1 MAEQRPQ
8 GEPAIVDEAD
18 DSLSLLDIA
27 IPLVEHWKLWILGS
41 LAVGLAA
48 LGVAF
53 LLTPMYTART
63 SFLPPQQQ
71 QSGMA
76 SALASLGGLAGLV
89 GVAGAIKSPADQYVA
104 LMQSVSAEDRLIDQ
118 FKLMQVYESDY
129 RFEARRELER
139 STRIA
144 IGKKDGLISVE
155 VDDVSPQ
162 RAAELANAYVDEL
175 RRMTSVLAVS
185 EAQQRR
191 VFFEKELKDAR
202 DQLARAQQELQASGF
217 NVGALRAEP
226 KAAAESY
233 ARLKAE
239 ITAAEVRTQVLRG
252 SLADSSPEV
261 QRQLAQLSALR
272 AQLARL
278 EQTADA
284 NVGPDYLTKYREF
297 KYRETL
303 FELFARQYELA
314 RVDESREGALI
325 QVVDIAVVPEYKSKP
340 KRLLIVV
347 AATILSLLLLGMFIL
362 VRHFWR
368 ETAADPEGA
377 EKVARLRAAFGR
389 R

>member
-1 MAEQRPQ
+1 MPEQRPW
-8 GEPAIVDEAD
+8 GDAPAVDEAED
-18 DSLSLLDIA
+18 EVSLLDLVL
-27 IPLVEHWKLWILGS
+27 PLVEHWKLWILGS

-48 LGVAF
+48 LGLAF
-53 LLTPMYTART
+53 LATPIFTART
-63 SFLPPQQQ
+63 TFLPPQQQ

-76 SALASLGGLAGLV
+76 AALASLGGLAGL
-89 GVAGAIKSPADQYVA
+89 AGASAIKSPADQYVA
-104 LMQSVSAEDRLIDQ
+104 LMQSVSATDRLIDQ
-118 FKLMQVYESDY
+118 FELTKVYESKY
-129 RFEARRELER
+129 RFEARTELER
-139 STRIA
+139 NTRIA

-155 VDDVSPQ
+155 VDDENPK
-162 RAAELANAYVDEL
+162 RAADMANAYVEEL
-175 RRMTSVLAVS
+175 RRLTSTLAVS

-202 DQLARAQQELQASGF
+202 DQLERAQQALQASGF

-226 KAAAESY
+226 RAAAESY

-252 SLADSSPEV
+252 SLAEGAPEL
-261 QRQLAQLSALR
+261 QKQLAQLSALR

-278 EQTADA
+278 EQATDT
-284 NVGPDYLTKYREF
+284 NVGPDYVTKYREF

-303 FELFARQYELA
+303 FDLFAKQYELA

-325 QVVDIAVVPEYKSKP
+325 QVVDPAVPPEYKSKP
-340 KRLLIVV
+340 KRAFIAV
-347 AATILSLLLLGMFIL
+347 AATLLSLLLLGIFVL

-368 ETAADPEGA
+368 QTAADPERA
-377 EKVARLRAAFGR
+377 EKVARLRAALGR

>member
-1 MAEQRPQ
+1 MGEHRTQ
-8 GEPAIVDEAD
+8 GEPVIVDEAD
-18 DSLSLLDIA
+18 DSLSLLDLV
-27 IPLVEHWKLWILGS
+27 IPLVEHWKLWTLGS
-41 LAVGLAA
+41 LAIGLAA
-48 LGVAF
+48 LVIAF
-53 LLTPMYTART
+53 LMTPSYTART

-76 SALASLGGLAGLV
+76 SALASLGGLAGL
-89 GVAGAIKSPADQYVA
+89 AGAAAIKSPADQYVA
-104 LMQSVSAEDRLIDQ
+104 LMQSVSAKDRLIDQ
-118 FKLMQVYESDY
+118 FDLLQVYDAKY
-129 RFEARRELER
+129 RFEARRALEQN
-139 STRIA
+139 TRIA
-144 IGKKDGLISVE
+144 IGKKDGLISIE
-155 VDDVSPQ
+155 VDDESPK
-162 RAAELANAYVDEL
+162 RAADMANAYVEEL
-175 RRMTSVLAVS
+175 RRLTSVLAVS

-202 DQLARAQQELQASGF
+202 DQLAKAQQELQASGF

-226 KAAAESY
+226 KAAAENY

-261 QRQLAQLSALR
+261 QRQLSQLSALR

-284 NVGPDYLTKYREF
+284 SVGPDYLTKYREF

-325 QVVDIAVVPEYKSKP
+325 QVVDVAVPPEYKSKP
-340 KRLLIVV
+340 KRLFIAV
-347 AATILSLLLLGMFIL
+347 AATMLSLLLLGVFIL

-368 ETAADPEGA
+368 QAAADPEGA